1 MQSSDELRFGI
12 DSWCLSELC
21 REFMGE
27 LEKLLPAE
35 LKSKA
40 TKFGNELLLPYA
52 EALNAV
58 AVASS
63 QRIAVLGIESF
74 RIRDDGLFATVSYT
88 DYDRD
93 IAFSGDWTEC
103 VTALSVKA
111 KNWIQKNPLGPHGT
125 YPSER
130 VSDTVVSNE
139 VPSSY

>member
-1 MQSSDELRFGI
+1 
-12 DSWCLSELC
+12 
-21 REFMGE
+21 MGE

-93 IAFSGDWTEC
+93 IAFSGDWTEY
-103 VTALSVKA
+103 VTALNVKA
-111 KNWIQKNPLGPHGT
+111 KNWIQENPLGPNHAYSLAST
-125 YPSER
+125 SEAEHQELKR
-130 VSDTVVSNE
+130 TFHKSR
-139 VPSSY
+139 

>member
-1 MQSSDELRFGI
+1 
-12 DSWCLSELC
+12 
-21 REFMGE
+21 MGE
-27 LEKLLPAE
+27 LEKLLPTE

-40 TKFGNELLLPYA
+40 TKFGDELLLPYA

-58 AVASS
+58 ALASS
-63 QRIAVLGIESF
+63 QRVAVLGIESF
-74 RIRDDGLFATVSYT
+74 QIRDDGLFATVSYT

-93 IAFSGDWTEC
+93 VTFSGDWTEC